1 MSEVKNNSAITDL
14 FTLTLVRPSFRKGF
28 ELTTDI
34 SVTVGCE
41 GRGRETGEDE
51 EEEEGEE
58 RREERESVRRA

>member
-14 FTLTLVRPSFRKGF
+14 FTLSLERPSLRKGF

-41 GRGRETGEDE
+41 GRGRETGEE
-51 EEEEGEE
+51 EEEEERVGEWGE
-58 RREERESVRRA
+58 GGEI